1 MKKEYNKPSMTIIET
16 EIESI
21 LAASDI
27 TTGGSTSTNSITH
40 MDSKTNTVGFNV
52 WGDEEE
58 E

>member
-1 MKKEYNKPSMTIIET
+1 MTIIET